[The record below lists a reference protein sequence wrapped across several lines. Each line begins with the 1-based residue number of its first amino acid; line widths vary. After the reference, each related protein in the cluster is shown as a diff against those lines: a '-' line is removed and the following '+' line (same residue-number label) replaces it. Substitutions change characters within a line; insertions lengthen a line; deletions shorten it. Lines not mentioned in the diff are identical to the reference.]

1 MVSKLLIETR
11 TIEIK
16 CTDVPWCLFIYVT
29 YFESAFFNL
38 IIFVLINIYETPNHH
53 MHK

>member
-29 YFESAFFNL
+29 YLESAFLNL
-38 IIFVLINIYETPNHH
+38 LINIYETPNHH